1 MLLLIKHNNPDQS
14 SSAAVAAVLA
24 MDMLTAASGGTRW
37 SVELQMASGDKL
49 GATAVLVGLLATLTV
64 ENL

>member
-24 MDMLTAASGGTRW
+24 DMLTAASGGTRW